1 MARSRLTAQT
11 LLGGIVVLIGLAL
24 LGRSTGLFDLGALF
38 VYVPSL
44 FVLLGLYALV
54 TGGLRNLVG
63 PLLVILV
70 AGAWQLVALGVLAA
84 RDVLQFWPLLIVLFG
99 LSLLLGQ
106 YRARA
111 RADQSDHVL
120 LFAFFG
126 GSERRVTADAF
137 RSADLTAL
145 FGGVEL
151 DLRDAGIADAPA
163 HVSTTTIFGGTEIR
177 VPREWN
183 VRIDVLPLFGAAE
196 DSRPRS
202 EESHEDVDLVVTGF
216 VAFGGLELL
225 D

>member
-1 MARSRLTAQT
+1 MSRRRLTAQT

-63 PLLVILV
+63 PLLVVLV
-70 AGAWQLVALGVLAA
+70 AGAWQLVALDLLAA
-84 RDVLQFWPLLIVLFG
+84 SAVVQFWPLLIVLFG

-106 YRARA
+106 YRAKA
-111 RADQSDHVL
+111 RAEQSDHVL

-145 FGGVEL
+145 FGGIEL

-196 DSRPRS
+196 DSRPRADD
-202 EESHEDVDLVVTGF
+202 EHDEVDLVVTGF